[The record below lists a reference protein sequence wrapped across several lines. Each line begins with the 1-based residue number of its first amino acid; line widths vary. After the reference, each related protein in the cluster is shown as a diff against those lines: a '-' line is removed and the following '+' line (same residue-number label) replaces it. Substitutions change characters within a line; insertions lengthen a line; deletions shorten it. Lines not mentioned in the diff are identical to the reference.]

1 LETPHIFDYFLSYQ
15 FIHQMVK
22 HEKQA
27 KMCGVV
33 WSFKKFPDALAL
45 TMHHHQAGVNNM
57 FYQAEKRVGN
67 CVEF

>member
-1 LETPHIFDYFLSYQ
+1 
-15 FIHQMVK
+15 MVK